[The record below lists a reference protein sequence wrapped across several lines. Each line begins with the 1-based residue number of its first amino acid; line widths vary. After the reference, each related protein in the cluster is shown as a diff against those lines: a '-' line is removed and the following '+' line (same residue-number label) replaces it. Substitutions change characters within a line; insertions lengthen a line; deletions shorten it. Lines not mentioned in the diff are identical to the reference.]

1 MCLQRNF
8 LKLYFNYYIFL
19 YKYRVFIFFR
29 FFKNSL
35 NKKLKFLTFF
45 KKKNVFFKS
54 NEKMNKKI
62 KNKLLSLKGRL
73 RKKPGNFS
81 NVSNEK
87 VLSFFDRKKNA
98 FHKPSPKLYTFFFKT
113 DFSLKLKKNVNF
125 LKIFFL
131 RNKVL
136 RKKIRNFFKNI
147 SQNSNIFFKNFD
159 SILYLTL
166 IKAHFIFFCLDAKFF
181 LKKGLVF
188 VNGVVEKNH
197 MTVLN
202 CGDRVQLP
210 FSKFY
215 FIYIKCCKK
224 FFKKKLKY
232 IRYKRWKSFK
242 NRSMQK
248 FIRWNPD
255 FLKRFIAFKIDI
267 PFCFEVDFLT
277 LTYIILKKNPEIFKK
292 NSLFNKFL
300 SFFLLKSY
308 NWKRIT

>member
-1 MCLQRNF
+1 LRLQRNF
-8 LKLYFNYYIFL
+8 LRLYFTYYIFL
-19 YKYRVFIFFR
+19 YKYRVFIFFK

-35 NKKLKFLTFF
+35 SKKLKFLTFF
-45 KKKNVFFKS
+45 KKKNIFFKG
-54 NEKMNKKI
+54 NERMNKKI
-62 KNKLLSLKGRL
+62 KNKLLSIKGKS
-73 RKKPGNFS
+73 RKKP
-81 NVSNEK
+81 EK
-87 VLSFFDRKKNA
+87 FGSINREKLLSFLDHKKKKS
-98 FHKPSPKLYTFFFKT
+98 FYKLSPKLYTFFFKT

-131 RNKVL
+131 RNRAL

-147 SQNSNIFFKNFD
+147 SQNSNVFFKNFD

-197 MTVLN
+197 MVVLN

-232 IRYKRWKSFK
+232 IRYKRWKNFVK
-242 NRSMQK
+242 NRSMYK
-248 FIRWNPD
+248 FIRWNPN
-255 FLKRFIAFKIDI
+255 FLKRFISFKIDI

-277 LTYIILKKNPEIFKK
+277 LTFIVLKKKPWNF
-292 NSLFNKFL
+292 
-300 SFFLLKSY
+300 
-308 NWKRIT
+308 

>member
-1 MCLQRNF
+1 LRLQRNF

-19 YKYRVFIFFR
+19 YKYRVFIFFK

-62 KNKLLSLKGRL
+62 KNKLLSLKGKL

-81 NVSNEK
+81 NVGHTK
-87 VLSFFDRKKNA
+87 VLSFLDRKENA
-98 FHKPSPKLYTFFFKT
+98 FHKSGPKLYTFFFKT

-166 IKAHFIFFCLDAKFF
+166 IKAHFIFFCLDARFF

-232 IRYKRWKSFK
+232 IRYKR
-242 NRSMQK
+242 
-248 FIRWNPD
+248 
-255 FLKRFIAFKIDI
+255 
-267 PFCFEVDFLT
+267 
-277 LTYIILKKNPEIFKK
+277 
-292 NSLFNKFL
+292 
-300 SFFLLKSY
+300 
-308 NWKRIT
+308 